1 MVLASLSVIIWQLYL
16 TDIHICFVPFFSL
29 YLSLNLTGSF
39 WWEVAWL
46 SSFVAVSIASTA
58 LFFHGCHDKD
68 HLHLVVAGIFDVLLS
83 GLCLALLLGAEIRR
97 CCAEGGDCCGQF
109 GARSYG
115 GLGRIEPWTAIVAF
129 RVFRYNIGRGVR
141 RMFRRR
147 AAQLKGDSDA
157 STAMD
162 YTKSRRDQREE
173 KADEYG
179 YMGKEN
185 KHAVKARAN
194 FEAETGNIVDLWN
207 SAIGLYPDVV
217 KQYGEFSGELLQA
230 MLGIEIVEG
239 AAPLTG
245 SMAETRTPAMAAEA
259 PTKSST
265 DTRQRASDDSIFGNV
280 GSNSGSN
287 AATTLSSA
295 VDGATSSSVAMPLP
309 SLDKKYCNL
318 DPECQGIILAGRI
331 GRPVRQRSRRPPR
344 GSTNSDDFFLNSLR
358 SQGPSESIRSLTP
371 GSPGQSPVRSFSGT
385 AGGPVFV
392 VDKQQ
397 DKEEHTGADES
408 MLMFADPNARLIRS
422 MRRCERR
429 LPPMLNDWAVVDVV
443 ITKYEIVYFD
453 ATDVDDFGPLPSAG
467 TAATEVEALELQHKR
482 DTVRQALIATKG
494 GKGLRLRDVA
504 LGRRVVGHLELSEIT
519 GIKVERFSPLP
530 LKEDEGLPEVDLED
544 GCSMHQDEYWQK
556 TKTPTAHRARQHRW
570 KHAMEDRLKLV
581 STQGELY
588 LRFFTDLEEWEN
600 NASSRVDTIGS
611 ELVKNQTLLWTQTIG
626 RLCGTEQLQQ
636 KLPHLGDD
644 GSAELLDYMEFLSRE
659 LDDADGPSTKTT
671 LHRRLRSRVNLQQL
685 GEMMRIDTAQQQ
697 PSGDGGV
704 ALDVNGAE
712 EGAPTPGASLK
723 KRFRRKSSA
732 ANAVTF
738 NLPEDKGKSEEVAMG
753 S

>member
-1 MVLASLSVIIWQLYL
+1 M
-16 TDIHICFVPFFSL
+16 
-29 YLSLNLTGSF
+29 
-39 WWEVAWL
+39 
-46 SSFVAVSIASTA
+46 ASTA

-83 GLCLALLLGAEIRR
+83 GLCLALLLGAEARR
-97 CCAEGGDCCGQF
+97 CCIEGGDCCSQF
-109 GARSYG
+109 GSRTYG
-115 GLGRIEPWTAIVAF
+115 GLGGIEPWTAIVAF

-147 AAQLKGDSDA
+147 AAQLKDDSDA
-157 STAMD
+157 STAVD
-162 YTKSRRDQREE
+162 YTKSRRNQRAER
-173 KADEYG
+173 ADEYG

-194 FEAETGNIVDLWN
+194 FDAETGNIVDLWN

-245 SMAETRTPAMAAEA
+245 SMAEARTPASVADVPAKIPAEA
-259 PTKSST
+259 ETK
-265 DTRQRASDDSIFGNV
+265 TRVSENPIFGSI
-280 GSNSGSN
+280 GSKSGSV
-287 AATTLSSA
+287 ATATLPSYA
-295 VDGATSSSVAMPLP
+295 DGATSASAMPLP
-309 SLDKKYCNL
+309 LLDKKYCNL

-344 GSTNSDDFFLNSLR
+344 GSTNSDGFFSSSLI
-358 SQGPSESIRSLTP
+358 SQEPPTSIHSLT
-371 GSPGQSPVRSFSGT
+371 SPDQAPVRRSSAIG
-385 AGGPVFV
+385 GGPVFV
-392 VDKQQ
+392 VDNHQ

-429 LPPMLNDWAVVDVV
+429 LPPMLNEWAVVDVV

-453 ATDVDDFGPLPSAG
+453 ATDVDDLGPLPSAT
-467 TAATEVEALELQHKR
+467 TAATEVEALEIQHKR

-504 LGRRVVGHLELSEIT
+504 LGRKIVGHLEISEIT
-519 GIKVERFSPLP
+519 GITVERFSPLP
-530 LKEDEGLPEVDLED
+530 HKEDEGLPDVDLE
-544 GCSMHQDEYWQK
+544 GGYSMHQDEYWQK
-556 TKTPTAHRARQHRW
+556 TKSPTAHRARQHRW

-581 STQGELY
+581 STQGDLY

-600 NASSRVDTIGS
+600 NSSRVGS
-611 ELVKNQTLLWTQTIG
+611 AGSDIVKNQTLLWTQTIG
-626 RLCGTEQLQQ
+626 RLCGTDQLQQ

-644 GSAELLDYMEFLSRE
+644 GSAELLDYLEFLSRE
-659 LDDADGPSTKTT
+659 MDDADGPSTKTT

-685 GEMMRIDTAQQQ
+685 GDIMRIDAAQQQ

-704 ALDVNGAE
+704 ALGVDSGQE
-712 EGAPTPGASLK
+712 SAPSPGTSLK
-723 KRFRRKSSA
+723 KRLRRKTSG
-732 ANAVTF
+732 AVTF
-738 NLPEDKGKSEEVAMG
+738 QLLDENKGGEGAASNSDRKLNG
-753 S
+753 GGT